1 MQFGVKV
8 GDIKRVSQ
16 RRRDVAEMAGKSQEQ
31 SIQEELTCSICY
43 DLFRNPVMLGC
54 MHHFCKECIQK
65 YWNGCSRI
73 ATCPQCRQT
82 FPSRSFHRSFIV
94 SNIAEKVRRSA
105 SEEHRRKTKME
116 FQKILRTLQMKR
128 EGLLKMKRK
137 NEENINY
144 LVKTSGKLN
153 SEVQAAFQHLHRI
166 LQEEEG
172 RMLMELAREEEQY
185 MLRLEKASVQLIE
198 EISELKKSMEQIQ
211 RRLEK
216 SEISSGLQV
225 ETVPVRPAVQLETL
239 TLAQKKYKEL
249 CDGPLQ
255 YVIWRK
261 MLKSISPA
269 PAVLTL
275 DPESA
280 HPNLIL
286 SKDLTSV
293 TERESPQVVPR
304 SPRRFLQS
312 VNVLAMASFE
322 SGQHY
327 WEVWVGNKTK
337 WELGVASDNVDR
349 AARVRLCPDNGY
361 WTIRLWNN
369 SEYWAAATPWVRL
382 RPQCLLRKVG
392 VLLDCKAKKLT
403 FYNAE
408 EMSHL
413 FTFHQLWASKF
424 YPFFSTGFSHGEKNA
439 EPMRICHPLR
449 L

>member
-1 MQFGVKV
+1 
-8 GDIKRVSQ
+8 
-16 RRRDVAEMAGKSQEQ
+16 MAGKSQEQ
-31 SIQEELTCSICY
+31 TIQEELTCSICY
-43 DLFRNPVMLGC
+43 ELFRNPVMLEC
-54 MHHFCKECIQK
+54 MHHFCKECIEK
-65 YWNGCSRI
+65 YWNGCPRI
-73 ATCPQCRQT
+73 ATCPQCRQK
-82 FPSRSFHRSFIV
+82 FPSRSFHPNFIV

-116 FQKILRTLQMKR
+116 LQKVLQVYQRKR
-128 EGLLKMKRK
+128 EKLLEMKRK
-137 NEENINY
+137 NEENKEC
-144 LVKTSGKLN
+144 LVKTSRKLK
-153 SEVQAAFQHLHRI
+153 SEIQAAFQHLHQI
-166 LQEEEG
+166 LREEEG
-172 RMLMELAREEEQY
+172 RILMEMATEEEQY
-185 MLRLEKASVQLIE
+185 MFRLENASLQLIE
-198 EISELKKSMEQIQ
+198 EISELKKTMDQMQ
-211 RRLEK
+211 RRLDN

-225 ETVPVRPAVQLETL
+225 ESLPVRPAVQSETL
-239 TLAQKKYKEL
+239 TLALKQYKEL

-255 YVIWRK
+255 YIIWRK

-269 PAVLTL
+269 PNALTL
-275 DPESA
+275 DPDSA
-280 HPNLIL
+280 HPSLLL

-293 TERESPQVVPR
+293 TERESPQAVPR

-312 VNVLAMASFE
+312 VNVLATASFE
-322 SGQHY
+322 SGRHY
-327 WEVWVGNKTK
+327 WEVWVGYKTK

-361 WTIRLWNN
+361 WTIRLWND

-382 RPQCLLRKVG
+382 RPQCWLRKVG

-408 EMSHL
+408 EMSVL
-413 FTFHQLWASKF
+413 FIFHQLWASKF

>member
-1 MQFGVKV
+1 PVLGV
-8 GDIKRVSQ
+8 GF
-16 RRRDVAEMAGKSQEQ
+16 
-31 SIQEELTCSICY
+31 IQEELTCSICY
-43 DLFRNPVMLGC
+43 DLFRNPVMLEC
-54 MHHFCKECIQK
+54 MHHFCKECILK

-82 FPSRSFHRSFIV
+82 FPSRSFHPNFIV
-94 SNIAEKVRRSA
+94 SNIVETVRRSA
-105 SEEHRRKTKME
+105 SEEHRRKTKVSN
-116 FQKILRTLQMKR
+116 RHVAHCNR
-128 EGLLKMKRK
+128 DP
-137 NEENINY
+137 
-144 LVKTSGKLN
+144 VWAS
-153 SEVQAAFQHLHRI
+153 AFQHLHRI

-172 RMLMELAREEEQY
+172 RMLTELAREKQQY
-185 MLRLEKASVQLIE
+185 MLRLENASVRLTE

-211 RRLEK
+211 RRLEN

-225 ETVPVRPAVQLETL
+225 KLPTLPLRWGLNLGLGQRPDLIPCVVL
-239 TLAQKKYKEL
+239 
-249 CDGPLQ
+249 
-255 YVIWRK
+255 I
-261 MLKSISPA
+261 A

-275 DPESA
+275 DPETA

-293 TERESPQVVPR
+293 TERESPQAVPR
-304 SPRRFLQS
+304 SPKRFLQS
-312 VNVLAMASFE
+312 VNVLARASFK

-349 AARVRLCPDNGY
+349 AAKVRLSPENGY

-382 RPQCLLRKVG
+382 EPQCLLKKVG

-408 EMSHL
+408 DMSFL

-424 YPFFSTGFSHGEKNA
+424 YPFFSTGFSHVILVITMANWRTG
-439 EPMRICHPLR
+439 
-449 L
+449 

>member
-1 MQFGVKV
+1 
-8 GDIKRVSQ
+8 
-16 RRRDVAEMAGKSQEQ
+16 MAGKSQEQ
-31 SIQEELTCSICY
+31 TIQEELTCSICC
-43 DLFRNPVMLGC
+43 DLFRNPVMLQC

-65 YWNGCSRI
+65 YWNRCPRI
-73 ATCPQCRQT
+73 ATCPQCRQKI
-82 FPSRSFHRSFIV
+82 PSRSFHPNFIV
-94 SNIAEKVRRSA
+94 SNIAETVRRSA
-105 SEEHRRKTKME
+105 SEEHKRKTKME
-116 FQKILRTLQMKR
+116 FQKVLQAYQMKCDQ
-128 EGLLKMKRK
+128 LLKMKRK
-137 NEENINY
+137 NEENIKN

-153 SEVQAAFQHLHRI
+153 SEIQAAFQHLHQI

-172 RMLMELAREEEQY
+172 RMLAELAREEGQS
-185 MLRLEKASVQLIE
+185 MLRLKNASVQLRE
-198 EISELKKSMEQIQ
+198 EIAELKKSMEQAE
-211 RRLEK
+211 RRLDNLGN
-216 SEISSGLQV
+216 SSVLQV

-239 TLAQKKYKEL
+239 ALGLKQYKEL

-255 YVIWRK
+255 YIIWQK

-269 PAVLTL
+269 PTALTL

-280 HPNLIL
+280 HPNLII
-286 SKDLTSV
+286 SKDLASV
-293 TERESPQVVPR
+293 TEKESPQAVPR

-312 VNVLAMASFE
+312 VNVLAMESFE

-361 WTIRLWNN
+361 WTIRLWND

-382 RPQCLLRKVG
+382 RPQHLLRKVG

-408 EMSHL
+408 EMSLL
-413 FTFHQLWASKF
+413 FTFHQLWAGKF

>member
-1 MQFGVKV
+1 
-8 GDIKRVSQ
+8 
-16 RRRDVAEMAGKSQEQ
+16 MAGKSQEQ

-43 DLFRNPVMLGC
+43 DLFRNPVMLEC
-54 MHHFCKECIQK
+54 MHHFCKECILK

-82 FPSRSFHRSFIV
+82 FPSRSFHPNFIV
-94 SNIAEKVRRSA
+94 SNIVETVRRSA
-105 SEEHRRKTKME
+105 SEEHRRKTKVSNRAMNHFPWPFE
-116 FQKILRTLQMKR
+116 KQ
-128 EGLLKMKRK
+128 
-137 NEENINY
+137 
-144 LVKTSGKLN
+144 
-153 SEVQAAFQHLHRI
+153 
-166 LQEEEG
+166 
-172 RMLMELAREEEQY
+172 QY
-185 MLRLEKASVQLIE
+185 MLRLENASVRLTE

-211 RRLEK
+211 RRLEN

-225 ETVPVRPAVQLETL
+225 KLPTLPLRWGLNLGLGVQIKSTLPPSCLCNTPRFGEDQEGVGQFRGMDYLLGERCGWEEVPPPPPPPRIN
-239 TLAQKKYKEL
+239 
-249 CDGPLQ
+249 LQ
-255 YVIWRK
+255 SENVCLPDLIPCVV
-261 MLKSISPA
+261 LIA

-275 DPESA
+275 DPETA

-293 TERESPQVVPR
+293 TERESPQAVPR
-304 SPRRFLQS
+304 SPKRFLQS
-312 VNVLAMASFE
+312 VNVLARASFK

-349 AARVRLCPDNGY
+349 AAKVRLSPENGY

-382 RPQCLLRKVG
+382 EPQCLLKKVG

-408 EMSHL
+408 DMSFL

-424 YPFFSTGFSHGEKNA
+424 YPFFSTALLQYCLSS
-439 EPMRICHPLR
+439 
-449 L
+449 